1 MKHSTARV
9 SLLAIPL
16 TLLASA
22 AMAGK
27 AGVTEDE
34 GWSGNILLGAGY
46 VDIENSYLA
55 GNSLIDVENTTIAD
69 YSGPQGESDS
79 YPIITGA
86 VNYTFGDG
94 WQAFFGSD
102 LQDLASLDTVQGLGI
117 RKQFDS
123 GGVFGVSLLTS
134 GVLPGEVWQDPY
146 ETDAPRSDT
155 DRESTGIQFDWY
167 QILGSNFFLE
177 LSTREIDIDVEGSG
191 SSVLGCDLDCT
202 NLLLRD
208 GDDSRFSV
216 GYRWKRGNSVWE
228 PELTVG
234 EDDRDGGAISR
245 DVQNLKLT
253 HTYLGDVWST
263 VTSVAFVD
271 YEYDELNPILG
282 STDADGYAAAF
293 SVQRKVD
300 WFDGNW
306 SLVGSVV
313 LADVDSD
320 ADFNDTAATGIN
332 IGANYSFGKN

>member
-1 MKHSTARV
+1 MKHSTAV
-9 SLLAIPL
+9 LSLLAIPL
-16 TLLASA
+16 TLFASA

-34 GWSGNILLGAGY
+34 GWSGNVLLGAGY

-134 GVLPGEVWQDPY
+134 GVLPAEVWQDPY
-146 ETDAPRSDT
+146 DTDGARSDT
-155 DRESTGIQFDWY
+155 DRESTGVQFDWY
-167 QILGSNFFLE
+167 QILGSNFFAE
-177 LSTREIDIDVEGSG
+177 LSTREIELDDETSG
-191 SSVLGCDLDCT
+191 SSVFVCGVDCM
-202 NLLLRD
+202 NQLRRD
-208 GDDSRFSV
+208 GDDSRLKV
-216 GYRWKRGNSVWE
+216 GYRWERGNSVWE

-234 EDDRDGGAISR
+234 EDDRDGAAVSK
-245 DVQNLKLT
+245 DVQNVKLT
-253 HTYLGDVWST
+253 HTYMGDMWST
-263 VTSVAFVD
+263 VTSVAHLD
-271 YEYDELNPILG
+271 HEYDALNPILG
-282 STDADGYAAAF
+282 STDADGYAASF
-293 SVQRKVD
+293 SAKRKMD
-300 WFDGNW
+300 WGNGNW
-306 SLVGSVV
+306 SLVGNVV
-313 LADVDSD
+313 ISDLDSD
-320 ADFNDTAATGIN
+320 ADFNDATATGIN
-332 IGANYSFGKN
+332 IGANYAFGK